1 MSKWVGVFVALVGCD
16 GAGLDLSI
24 EVTRAT
30 FSQCNS
36 VIIGF
41 ELEMSFDNISD
52 AAIQVV
58 EVRFEADDH
67 SVEGASRD
75 IAGGLVESGDTA
87 TLKVVANSCIDP
99 LVKLSTPTAA
109 EVPMHIE
116 VDLHD
121 TTTDESGTFRTRAVM
136 TFAQTFDNCRNVGTP
151 GEGCAP

>member
-1 MSKWVGVFVALVGCD
+1 MKWLWACVALAGCD

-36 VIIGF
+36 VIFGF

-52 AAIQVV
+52 AAIEVT
-58 EVRFEADDH
+58 EVRFDADDG

-75 IAGGLVESGDTA
+75 IINGLVESGDTA
-87 TLKVVANSCIDP
+87 TLKVVADSCIDP
-99 LVKLSTPTAA
+99 LVKLTTPTAA
-109 EVPMHIE
+109 EVPIDVE

-121 TTTDESGTFRTRAVM
+121 LTTDERGTFRTRAVM
-136 TFAQTFDNCRNVGTP
+136 TFLQTFDNCQNVGTP
-151 GEGCAP
+151 GEGCSP

>member
-1 MSKWVGVFVALVGCD
+1 MWKWMWGCVALVGCD
-16 GAGLDLSI
+16 GGGLELSI

-52 AAIQVV
+52 AAIDIT
-58 EVRFEADDH
+58 EVRFDADDG

-75 IAGGLVESGDTA
+75 INGGFVDAGTTA
-87 TLKVVANSCIDP
+87 TLKVVADSCIDP
-99 LVKLSTPTAA
+99 LVKLTTPTAA
-109 EVPMHIE
+109 EVPIAIE

-121 TTTDESGTFRTRAVM
+121 TTTDERGTFRTRAVM
-136 TFAQTFDNCRNVGTP
+136 TFMQAFDNCDNVGTP
-151 GEGCAP
+151 GEGCAQ